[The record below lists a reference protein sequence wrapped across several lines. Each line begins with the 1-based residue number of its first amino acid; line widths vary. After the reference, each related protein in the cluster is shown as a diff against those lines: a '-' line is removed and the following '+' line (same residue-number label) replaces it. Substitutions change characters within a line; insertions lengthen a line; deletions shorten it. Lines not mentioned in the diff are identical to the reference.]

1 MSKLEIK
8 VAEFLEKNVFLLMVI
23 AGTVLALVLRFA
35 AYSYIGSDMEG
46 YLLGWYAQIENLG
59 GMRALNVQ
67 VGNYSVIY
75 QTLIALMTYIPV
87 NAVWQYKSLSVLF
100 DFILAIAVG
109 RMVMELSGSKIKG
122 YVAYLLVLFSPLTFM
137 NSAVW
142 GQCDAIYTSFIIMA
156 LCAFIKEKYPA
167 SFIFYGVACA
177 FKLQAAFMLPF
188 FLFAYV
194 RKKKFSALNFV
205 IIPVVMEVLCIPAM
219 IMGRG
224 IKAAFSVYYYQ
235 TFSCDKMFFNYPSFW
250 TIVSDNI
257 ENVADFVMYRQ
268 TMRTVAI
275 VLTVAVLMLLMG
287 YLLYKKVEVSGINV
301 AYISFIFVFTCVMFL
316 PGMHE
321 RYGFVYEILA
331 LLIAFFIPKTIPLLT
346 VMYSLT
352 AITYGQ
358 CLFGGPDVT
367 RTMGVIN
374 LLLYV
379 AYVMVLFRKM
389 TEGQET
395 SEGTIFVAES

>member
-8 VAEFLEKNVFLLMVI
+8 VAEFLEKNAYLLMVA
-23 AGTVLALVLRFA
+23 AGTCLALVLRLS
-35 AYSYIGSDMEG
+35 AYEYIGSDMEG

-59 GMRALNVQ
+59 GMKALNVQ

-87 NAVWQYKSLSVLF
+87 NAVWQYKSLSVVF
-100 DFILAIAVG
+100 DIVLAVG
-109 RMVMELSGSKIKG
+109 TGLIVSKLSDSKLKG
-122 YVAYLLVLFSPLTFM
+122 YAAYLLVLFSPLTFL

-142 GQCDAIYTSFIIMA
+142 GQCDAIYTSFIVLA
-156 LCAFIKEKYPA
+156 LYAFIKEKYPA

-177 FKLQAAFMLPF
+177 FKLQAAFVLPF

-194 RKKKFSALNFV
+194 RKKKFSVLNFI

-224 IKAAFSVYYYQ
+224 FKAAFSVYYYQ
-235 TFSCDKMFFNYPSFW
+235 TFSCDKMFFNYPSLW
-250 TIVSDNI
+250 TIISDNI
-257 ENVADFVMYRQ
+257 ENVDDFVMYRQ
-268 TMRTVAI
+268 TMRTAAI
-275 VLTVAVLMLLMG
+275 VLTVAVLMMLMG
-287 YLLYKKVEVSGINV
+287 YLLYKKVEISGINV
-301 AYISFIFVFTCVMFL
+301 IYIAFLFVFTCVMFL

-331 LLIAFFIPKTIPLLT
+331 LVIAFFIPKTIPLLT

-374 LLLYV
+374 LLIYV
-379 AYVMVLFRKM
+379 IYIMILLGKM
-389 TEGQET
+389 TEENRQDT
-395 SEGTIFVAES
+395 AAAVRK